1 MIGDVVFFRVFN
13 LVVGVI
19 GLAIGVGVILIPKV
33 VALIEKKLDKEFS
46 TDKLEKLLNKRK
58 NITEILL
65 KNPRVFGF
73 LLLVISALLIL
84 ASLYV
89 L

>member
-1 MIGDVVFFRVFN
+1 MTGDVIFFRVFN

-19 GLAIGVGVILIPKV
+19 GLAIGVGVILIPQV
-33 VALIEKKLDKEFS
+33 VARIEKKLDKEFS
-46 TDKLEKLLNKRK
+46 TEKLEKLLNERK

-65 KNPRVFGF
+65 RKPRVFGF
-73 LLLVISALLIL
+73 MLLFVSALLIL